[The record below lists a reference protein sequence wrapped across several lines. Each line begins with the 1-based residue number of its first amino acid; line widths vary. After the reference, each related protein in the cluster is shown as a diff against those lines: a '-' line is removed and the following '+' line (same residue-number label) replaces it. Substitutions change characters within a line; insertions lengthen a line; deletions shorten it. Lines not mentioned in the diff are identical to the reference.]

1 MTHYTGDDIYFLS
14 GHSLCDPYPFCLVFL
29 FLPAL
34 AFYITFWTQAGRF
47 LKFGLG
53 CSSELLFRLWEGQLL
68 GPLPAVVSKRV
79 GFIFVIIMISTPS
92 RYLCF
97 VLISIEL
104 SESSL

>member
-1 MTHYTGDDIYFLS
+1 
-14 GHSLCDPYPFCLVFL
+14 
-29 FLPAL
+29 
-34 AFYITFWTQAGRF
+34 
-47 LKFGLG
+47 
-53 CSSELLFRLWEGQLL
+53 
-68 GPLPAVVSKRV
+68 VSKRV